1 MQVGYL
7 RTDELNP
14 KERQSTMKVHQMLVQ
29 EIVRNLEFREAF
41 ITELEVF
48 ADLAIEFKEVK
59 EESAALAETFRT
71 ITREDIDPVHE
82 SASDVVDVGDSFIR
96 VPDGE
101 LIIEGDEYYLPSL
114 QEWKLCFGLVG
125 STASNSLIA
134 RRPYR
139 PIHGWPMEAGWREL
153 SEQEVLRDGDE
164 VNSVFNGPE
173 SDGWIASYE
182 IGMTYRDYHMVARRR
197 IA

>member
-14 KERQSTMKVHQMLVQ
+14 KERQITMKVHQMLVQ

-82 SASDVVDVGDSFIR
+82 SASDVVDVGDGFIR

-101 LIIEGDEYYLPSL
+101 LIIEGDEVLTVLSDW
-114 QEWKLCFGLVG
+114 EKCVV
-125 STASNSLIA
+125 LINDTVSEYIIV

-153 SEQEVLRDGDE
+153 SVQEVLQEGDE
-164 VNSVFNGPE
+164 VNAVSNGPE
-173 SDGWIASYE
+173 SDGWVTTLAG
-182 IGMTYRDYHMVARRR
+182 IGSTYRDYHMVARRR